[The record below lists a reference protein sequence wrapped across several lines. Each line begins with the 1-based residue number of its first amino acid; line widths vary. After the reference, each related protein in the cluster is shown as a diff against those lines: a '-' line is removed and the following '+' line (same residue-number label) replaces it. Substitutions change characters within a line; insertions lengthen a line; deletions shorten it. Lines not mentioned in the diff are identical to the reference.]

1 MVSAVC
7 RQVLIKQKSRRILFF
22 CAYWK
27 LSYSFDVVHSL
38 KKNKTKNIT
47 FSVITPFTYL
57 INY

>member
-38 KKNKTKNIT
+38 KKKTKNIT